1 MHFAIAVITHG
12 MPTEEDLED
21 LLAPFQENNMGT
33 VREEYL
39 EFCPIDEEEVNEYK
53 EEYETKTIEKDGQER
68 PIKELM
74 SFREY
79 MTEHV
84 QIGRASCRERV

>member
-53 EEYETKTIEKDGQER
+53 EEYENN
-68 PIKELM
+68 
-74 SFREY
+74 
-79 MTEHV
+79 
-84 QIGRASCRERV
+84 RERRSGASNQRADVFS